1 MKKFINITISLA
13 CLLLSA
19 CSLAVD
25 TGKHGEV
32 HHGTEMAET
41 GNALGSKYAW
51 KVHWKSLDDGI
62 QIARSEGKPMFID
75 FGVHEGCER
84 CEFMQKHVYSS
95 DKIVDKINRDFV
107 PIYIDLAEDLTPD
120 EQALGERHDFHDE
133 CLLLFLD
140 HKKEPFFDE
149 EGGQMCYAE
158 QIDPNVFIRYLDYVI
173 DVHNNDLPPI
183 IVPHLKL
190 E

>member
-1 MKKFINITISLA
+1 MKKFINIKISLV

-25 TGKHGEV
+25 MGKHGAV
-32 HHGTEMAET
+32 HHDTEMAET
-41 GNALGSKYAW
+41 GNAPDSKYAW

-62 QIARSEGKPMFID
+62 KTASSEGKPMLVD

-84 CEFMQKHVYSS
+84 CEFMQKNVYSS

-107 PIYIDLAEDLTPD
+107 PVYIDLAEDLTPD
-120 EQALGERHDFHDE
+120 ERALGERHEFHDE

-140 HKKEPFFDE
+140 HKKEPLFDE
-149 EGGQMCYAE
+149 EGEKMCFVE
-158 QIDPNVFIRYLDYVI
+158 QIEPDVFIRYLDYVI
-173 DVHNNDLPPI
+173 NIYNTKIP
-183 IVPHLKL
+183 
-190 E
+190 

>member
-1 MKKFINITISLA
+1 MKKFINIIISLA

-25 TGKHGEV
+25 TGKHGAV

-41 GNALGSKYAW
+41 GNTPDSKYAW
-51 KVHWKSLDDGI
+51 KVHWKSLDDGMK
-62 QIARSEGKPMFID
+62 IASSEGKPMLVD

-84 CEFMQKHVYSS
+84 CEFMQKNVYSS

-107 PIYIDLAEDLTPD
+107 PIFIDLGEDLTPD
-120 EQALGERHDFHDE
+120 ERALGERHDYHDE

-140 HKKEPFFDE
+140 HQKEPFFNE
-149 EGGQMCYAE
+149 AGGKMCFVE
-158 QIDPNVFIRYLDYVI
+158 QIEPDVFIRYLDYVI
-173 DVHNNDLPPI
+173 NIYNTKRP
-183 IVPHLKL
+183 
-190 E
+190 